1 MGRVRQLS
9 LDLAHDRVLEGS
21 DHGPDLVPRVNL
33 VIPEP
38 DEHFNSMHLK
48 FTIHYMYVHIR
59 ETTSPH
65 QSFCIE
71 EIRLF

>member
-1 MGRVRQLS
+1 
-9 LDLAHDRVLEGS
+9 
-21 DHGPDLVPRVNL
+21 
-33 VIPEP
+33 
-38 DEHFNSMHLK
+38 MHLK